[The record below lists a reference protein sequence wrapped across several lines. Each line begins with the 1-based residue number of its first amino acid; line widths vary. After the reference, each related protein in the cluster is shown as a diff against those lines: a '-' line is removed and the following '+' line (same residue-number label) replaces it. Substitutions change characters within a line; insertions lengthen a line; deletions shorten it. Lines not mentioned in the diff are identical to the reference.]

1 MKNFKEYLEAAGGL
15 KEYPTTEFVWAAY
28 RAGEVS
34 FHKSKADA
42 YAMSTNIE
50 YIELESS
57 KDARRKV
64 FNHNVEIERIAH
76 DFWYKD
82 LCKEYSRFP
91 AKVFNLIYG
100 EGWDKS
106 HAYGHDVVAEKFESL
121 AYFVDD
127 ILDAAK

>member
-1 MKNFKEYLEAAGGL
+1 MKKFEEYLEAAGEL
-15 KEYPTTEFVWAAY
+15 KECPMAEYIWAAY
-28 RAGEVS
+28 RAGAVS

-50 YIELESS
+50 HIETEAS
-57 KDARRKV
+57 KDARQKV
-64 FNHNVEIERIAH
+64 FNHNVEIERIAY

-82 LCKEYSRFP
+82 LCKEYSKFP
-91 AKVFNLIYG
+91 AKVFNVIY
-100 EGWDKS
+100 EEAYTNS

-121 AYFVDD
+121 VYFVNE